1 MHNILKRTIGFV
13 LALVLLMPL
22 IPLGQVNAAAL
33 KQGSRGTQVSRL
45 QQNLIGLGYLEGNA
59 DGSFGAGTKAAVR
72 KFQADF
78 GLRADGSAG
87 NATQTALRNAVVRL
101 QAELKNF
108 GFTPGSADGHFGNK
122 TKQAVK
128 AFQTQWGLKTNGIA
142 GAAVHRQIDSASGGM
157 RAGASVRKGSSGTQ
171 VRYLQQALIG
181 LGFLTG
187 SADGR
192 YGPATAEAVRRYQ
205 SAYGLTP
212 DGNAGPNTMTS
223 LKNTVVTLQCELMRR
238 GWYSGSVDG
247 VFGSGTKAAV
257 KAYQNHVGVPAT
269 GVAGPKTNE
278 KLYGYSLGGEDGTG
292 EKTYKIW
299 IDPLYQDGDLSQIS
313 YYNGGLKHTTV
324 EKSGCGGVAVA
335 MAVNA
340 LQARARYTGQKVM
353 QWFANNGYYWGEGT
367 KHEGIREFPR
377 TVGLK
382 TAYCGKAGT
391 LKDHLLKGRLAVV
404 LIRDRTG
411 EALFTYSGGGGHYV
425 LVSGYRVKDGVDQVF
440 INNPLSYKSSK
451 WFNLDDLMDNV
462 YTANEGYPNPFVIIY
477 K

>member
-1 MHNILKRTIGFV
+1 M
-13 LALVLLMPL
+13 
-22 IPLGQVNAAAL
+22 
-33 KQGSRGTQVSRL
+33 
-45 QQNLIGLGYLEGNA
+45 
-59 DGSFGAGTKAAVR
+59 
-72 KFQADF
+72 
-78 GLRADGSAG
+78 
-87 NATQTALRNAVVRL
+87 
-101 QAELKNF
+101 
-108 GFTPGSADGHFGNK
+108 
-122 TKQAVK
+122 
-128 AFQTQWGLKTNGIA
+128 
-142 GAAVHRQIDSASGGM
+142 
-157 RAGASVRKGSSGTQ
+157 
-171 VRYLQQALIG
+171 
-181 LGFLTG
+181 
-187 SADGR
+187 
-192 YGPATAEAVRRYQ
+192 
-205 SAYGLTP
+205 
-212 DGNAGPNTMTS
+212 
-223 LKNTVVTLQCELMRR
+223 
-238 GWYSGSVDG
+238 
-247 VFGSGTKAAV
+247 
-257 KAYQNHVGVPAT
+257 GVPAT